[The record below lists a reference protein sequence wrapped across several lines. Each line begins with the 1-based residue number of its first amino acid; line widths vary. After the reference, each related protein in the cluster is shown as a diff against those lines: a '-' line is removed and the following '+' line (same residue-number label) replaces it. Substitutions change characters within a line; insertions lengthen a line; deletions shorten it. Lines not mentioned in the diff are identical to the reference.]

1 MKRTVKIFAVAIV
14 ALIGFATVS
23 YAQPRAVGLNLGYG
37 ASVSYQHNLGEANF
51 LDVAVDLPNFSGIGA
66 HVTYDWVDPFGAKVP
81 WNNKGSWNWYLGVGA
96 AGGFYNLFADLGQY
110 KGGYVGVAGHVG
122 IAYDFWFPLQLSFDW
137 RPNFGVGFW
146 EEGTNFN
153 MGGLYN
159 GITLGVRYRF

>member
-1 MKRTVKIFAVAIV
+1 MKRTLKIFAVAVV

-37 ASVSYQHNLGEANF
+37 ASLSYQHNFGEANF
-51 LDVAVDLPNFSGIGA
+51 LDVAVDVPFFSGIGA
-66 HVTYDWVDPFGAKVP
+66 TVTYDWVDPFNAPVP

-96 AGGFYNLFADLGQY
+96 AGGCYGLFLKDTNI
-110 KGGYVGVAGHVG
+110 GYVGVAGHVG

-137 RPNFGVGFW
+137 RPNFGVGIAG
-146 EEGTNFN
+146 ETVVFN
-153 MGGLYN
+153 TGGLYS